1 MPFRERREGAAL
13 GRGSPELVRFPWS
26 SRTNEQRV
34 RSQAASHRKSRRT
47 ATPTDTFVELTP
59 PTADGHNVDSAHRLA
74 GAGGLNF
81 LFAFLFARNAAR

>member
-13 GRGSPELVRFPWS
+13 GLGSPELVRFLWS
-26 SRTNEQRV
+26 SRTNDERV

-59 PTADGHNVDSAHRLA
+59 PTADGHNADSAHRLA
-74 GAGGLNF
+74 GGRRFEFPIRRSEPL
-81 LFAFLFARNAAR
+81 LEQ

>member
-1 MPFRERREGAAL
+1 MPFRERREGAVL

-59 PTADGHNVDSAHRLA
+59 RPPTDITPIPRTGSRGQAV
-74 GAGGLNF
+74 
-81 LFAFLFARNAAR
+81 